1 MDKKFAAK
9 LEKSPAKGG
18 WTYVVMPDSAE
29 FFGTHGLVKVR
40 GTVDG
45 TPFKSAFMAMGDGTH
60 KLPVKGEVRKAIGK
74 EAGDTVTV
82 HLEERIEG

>member
-45 TPFKSAFMAMGDGTH
+45 KPFKSAFMAMGDGTH
-60 KLPVKGEVRKAIGK
+60 KLPVKADVRKAIGK
-74 EAGDTVTV
+74 EAGDIVKV